1 MTDIKQ
7 EILKDFDEKFRITS
21 DGELISKTLSPENDL
36 KDFLSQAIDRVE
48 RETRNKVVDQAQ
60 LIVNEEL
67 TKLINGYSGK
77 KQEIINLILK
87 L

>member
-1 MTDIKQ
+1 MTNSKQ
-7 EILKDFDEKFRITS
+7 EILKDFDYLLNEKKDWKNPKDVSI
-21 DGELISKTLSPENDL
+21 KL

-48 RETRNKVVDQAQ
+48 EETRKEVVDKAQ

>member
-7 EILKDFDEKFRITS
+7 EILKDFE
-21 DGELISKTLSPENDL
+21 ELRTTQMEDPLVISEEEADMLRE
-36 KDFLSQAIDRVE
+36 FISQAIDRVE